1 MYFFKADQKYSM
13 MKRVDHIILEHTGD
27 DTWNLHLIEMKSSVG
42 VQKWIEVKGKF
53 RASYLVSQAIA
64 AMLEIPLD
72 HTYLYTTYEKEC
84 FDTCSETMPVER
96 RVRTGNISPKREWE
110 SGRVE
115 LNFGEKI
122 PFDHEKVQMTRSTD
136 GLKGNV
142 QMK

>member
-72 HTYLYTTYEKEC
+72 HTYLYTTYEKNALIH
-84 FDTCSETMPVER
+84 V
-96 RVRTGNISPKREWE
+96 VRQCR
-110 SGRVE
+110 
-115 LNFGEKI
+115 
-122 PFDHEKVQMTRSTD
+122 
-136 GLKGNV
+136 
-142 QMK
+142 

>member
-1 MYFFKADQKYSM
+1 
-13 MKRVDHIILEHTGD
+13 
-27 DTWNLHLIEMKSSVG
+27 
-42 VQKWIEVKGKF
+42 
-53 RASYLVSQAIA
+53 
-64 AMLEIPLD
+64 MLEIPLD
-72 HTYLYTTYEKEC
+72 HTYLYTTYLYTTYEKEC

-96 RVRTGNISPKREWE
+96 RVRTGNIPPKREWE

-122 PFDHEKVQMTRSTD
+122 PFDHEKVQMSRSTD